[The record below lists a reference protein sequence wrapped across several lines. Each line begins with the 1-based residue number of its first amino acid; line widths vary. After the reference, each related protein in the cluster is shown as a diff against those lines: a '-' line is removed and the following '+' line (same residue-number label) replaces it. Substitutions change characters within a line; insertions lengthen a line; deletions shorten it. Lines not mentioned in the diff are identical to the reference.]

1 MPIEMPAGGSPL
13 SEAEIEAA
21 HTRADALEPF
31 EITVSQALPEAG
43 QATFT
48 TTGPEGG
55 DAGHG
60 GIAELT
66 FRMAEGVHGIKLIV
80 YDGDDD
86 TDDKPREVFA
96 DDMSI
101 FDVTVSAQGDWELVG
116 LEELI
121 VMLAAPLRRRL
132 AAYHNVK
139 LEDLETFLEA
149 KATGDLEPDDD
160 AA

>member
-1 MPIEMPAGGSPL
+1 MPIEMPPGGSL
-13 SEAEIEAA
+13 SDAEIEAA
-21 HTRADALEPF
+21 HIRADALEPF

-66 FRMAEGVHGIKLIV
+66 FRMAEGVHGIKLTV
-80 YDGDDD
+80 YDDAGRN
-86 TDDKPREVFA
+86 PREVFA
-96 DDMSI
+96 DDMAV
-101 FDVTVSAQGDWELVG
+101 FDVAISAQGDWELIG

-121 VMLAAPLRRRL
+121 VMIAAPLRQRL
-132 AAYHNVK
+132 AVYHNVK
-139 LEDLETFLEA
+139 LEDLETFLDA
-149 KATGDLEPDDD
+149 KAMGEEPDDD